1 MLPPLTATRNARA
14 AFLQLPAH
22 LRILSHHHSC
32 RSFSATASRNVS
44 VAEVVAAP
52 PLAILNSLHAIGIPW
67 YAVIPTTAILV
78 RGVFGYYFSS
88 APKRKRDQ
96 INGHLL
102 PLVSAATS
110 LRAAQ
115 QHATSGQLPT
125 KGQMGFIQGFK
136 MHMTGRQFGA
146 GLISAS
152 SFVNLGLLLAT
163 AEAVRMKCG
172 HRQGL
177 LSTLLSPIEWVV
189 SKFAPDHVTPAGQ
202 LFENRA
208 QEMAVRLERL
218 REARLQQAQEQ
229 GVSPENADVSL
240 QSLMSDNLFQSAQAP
255 APPLIN
261 VNSHYFDPTL
271 QTEGF
276 SWCTD
281 LTVADPSAILPG
293 LAFAIML
300 SNVLLNPLVI
310 PRPIAWAQRMPW
322 PISFLVTR
330 YSNGQML
337 FAALSG
343 FFGYVLLNVPAAIA
357 LYIFSSVTAGVVQ
370 KRWLDLTMPV
380 RKPIMRCTRGTRL
393 RSKKA
398 WSTRQ

>member
-1 MLPPLTATRNARA
+1 MLPSPTTTRNARA

-22 LRILSHHHSC
+22 LRLLSHHHSC

-44 VAEVVAAP
+44 AAEVVAAP

-67 YAVIPTTAILV
+67 YAVIPATAILV

-96 INGHLL
+96 IHGHLL
-102 PLVSAATS
+102 PLVQAHTAF
-110 LRAAQ
+110 RAQ
-115 QHATSGQLPT
+115 QKHAQTGHVPT
-125 KGQMGFIQGFK
+125 KGQMGILQAFR
-136 MHMTGRQFGA
+136 MHKTGRQFGA
-146 GLISAS
+146 GMIKAS

-177 LSTLLSPIEWVV
+177 LSSILSPIEWVV
-189 SKFAPDHVTPAGQ
+189 SKFTQDHVTPAGQ

-208 QEMAVRLERL
+208 QEMAQRLERL
-218 REARLQQAQEQ
+218 RETRLQQAQEQ
-229 GVSPENADVSL
+229 GVSPENADVSV

-281 LTVADPSAILPG
+281 LTAADPYAILPG
-293 LAFAIML
+293 LAFAVML
-300 SNVLLNPLVI
+300 SNVLLNPLAV
-310 PRPIAWAQRMPW
+310 PRPIAWARRMPW
-322 PISFLVTR
+322 PISFYVTR

-343 FFGYVLLNVPAAIA
+343 FFGYVLMNVPAAIA
-357 LYIFSSVTAGVVQ
+357 LYIFSSVTAGVLQ
-370 KRWLDLTMPV
+370 KRWLDVTMPV
-380 RKPIMRCTRGTRL
+380 RKPIQRCTRGTRL